1 MVIYTDKARKYGEYD
16 ETDIHRLIFAGD
28 IPQDASCERRMA
40 KIRDFDG
47 CCDNE

>member
-1 MVIYTDKARKYGEYD
+1 MAIYTDKARKYGEYD

-28 IPQDASCERRMA
+28 NQQDAFCERRMA
-40 KIRDFDG
+40 KIRDLDD